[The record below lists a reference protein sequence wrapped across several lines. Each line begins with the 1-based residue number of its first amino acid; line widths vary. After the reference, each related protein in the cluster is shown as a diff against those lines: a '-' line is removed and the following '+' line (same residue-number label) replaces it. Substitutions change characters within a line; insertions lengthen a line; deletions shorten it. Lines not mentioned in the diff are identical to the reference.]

1 MIKRY
6 RSDIFLL
13 GAALI
18 VICAGIFTLYS
29 QEAQLDDGAGR
40 WYKQLIFFSLGLIAC
55 LAIRR
60 INYQVLEIYALPV
73 YGFALMLLIAVL
85 IFGATI
91 KGAKSWFRFG
101 PVSFEPSEV
110 ARLATILVLAKYLQL
125 KERDMDRIPTLL
137 MAFGICVLPMLLIVV
152 QPDFGNAF
160 TYAPI
165 LLSMLYIAGADI
177 YHIGSVVV
185 YFSLVI
191 SIPLYIEYHSITL
204 VDPLAAHLVD
214 IGQADLVPAVRVL
227 KMDIW
232 RYIEQ
237 GRIPVNVEGPD
248 RDYLVSL
255 LGNEKLKASLS
266 EAASNVRAD
275 SGGILLQFLE
285 NETLLLALGIFFAL
299 SALALFI
306 LRVTQGTSMQNLRK
320 LYIPFGVLGVSLL
333 SAMAVH
339 VTFSF
344 KYHQIARVTAF
355 INPDKFPRDLAYQTR
370 ASKAAIGSGEFGGRG
385 FFQGDMTTGERP
397 LVPEAYTDFIFTAW
411 AERTGFLGA
420 VFILMCLMS
429 IPIRGILLSF
439 DARDRFASLL
449 AAGIS
454 FMFFYHMLFNLGI
467 ALGMLPVTG
476 LPLTFMSYGGSHL
489 MVSMAS
495 LGILLSIA
503 RRKFAN

>member
-6 RSDIFLL
+6 RSDLFLL
-13 GAALI
+13 GAAVV
-18 VICAGIFTLYS
+18 VICAGIFTLYT
-29 QEAQLDDGAGR
+29 QEAQLDDPAGR
-40 WYKQLIFFSLGLIAC
+40 WYKQLIFFLLGLAAC
-55 LAIRR
+55 LVIRR
-60 INYQVLEIYALPV
+60 INYQVLEIYALPL
-73 YGFALMLLIAVL
+73 YGFSLLLLIAVL

-91 KGAKSWFRFG
+91 KGAKSWFRLG
-101 PVSFEPSEV
+101 PVSFEPSEL
-110 ARLATILVLAKYLQL
+110 ARVATILVLAKYLQL
-125 KERDMDRIPTLL
+125 KERDMDRIPTLI

-165 LLSMLYIAGADI
+165 LLAMLFIAGADI

-185 YFSLVI
+185 FFSLVLC
-191 SIPLYIEYHSITL
+191 IPLYIEYHSITL
-204 VDPLAAHLVD
+204 VEPLMAHLAD
-214 IGQADLVPAVRVL
+214 IGQQDLVPAVRML

-232 RYIEQ
+232 RFIEQ
-237 GRIPVNVEGPD
+237 GRIPAAIEGAD
-248 RDYLVSL
+248 REYLTGL
-255 LGNEKLKASLS
+255 LGNEKLKSALV
-266 EAASNVRAD
+266 EAAGTVRSD
-275 SGGILLQFLE
+275 SGGVLLQFLE

-306 LRVTQGTSMQNLRK
+306 VRFTQGTSMQNLRK

-370 ASKAAIGSGEFGGRG
+370 ASKAAIGSGEFMGRG
-385 FFQGDMTTGERP
+385 MFQGDMTTGERP

-420 VFILMCLMS
+420 VFILMCLLS
-429 IPIRGILLSF
+429 IPIRGVLLSF

-454 FMFFYHMLFNLGI
+454 FMFFFHMLFNLGI
-467 ALGMLPVTG
+467 ALGLLPVTG

-489 MVSMAS
+489 LISMAS